1 MLRLAMSSISL
12 RSYKPRRRSAEARL
26 ETPIV
31 QEDEQRRPQRS
42 RRVKSALE
50 TRRQHESSK
59 DVFPETETS
68 KADPTW
74 GITSYSEDYGPK
86 TPVPPVPVRPL
97 SPTRMNNPH
106 PSQVK

>member
-1 MLRLAMSSISL
+1 MSSTSL
-12 RSYKPRRRSAEARL
+12 RSYKLRRRSAEARL

-31 QEDEQRRPQRS
+31 WEDEQRRPERF

-50 TRRQHESSK
+50 TRRQHESSI

-68 KADPTW
+68 KPDPTW

-86 TPVPPVPVRPL
+86 TPVPPVPVRPV